1 MEATDINNW
10 GIGGLAAAALWRECS
25 CAFTGHRSYKLPW
38 KGDETAPD
46 CIALKMLLAEKIT
59 ALTERGVVHFIAGGS
74 DGIDLYAAET
84 VLEQRE
90 QNPAIKLFCVLPCR
104 EQAGK
109 WPVAPRGRYNAVL
122 ERADMILYVSQSYH
136 KNCMLER
143 NRFMVQMAFTVLA
156 VYNGERR
163 GGTAATVRY
172 ARRMG
177 RELLVIDPATLKEEH
192 EDSRNV
198 F

>member
-1 MEATDINNW
+1 MDQKEINHWHNDA
-10 GIGGLAAAALWRECS
+10 LAAAALLRECS

-46 CIALKMLLAEKIT
+46 CIALKTLLAAKIA
-59 ALTERGVVHFIAGGS
+59 ALTERGVVHFITGGS
-74 DGIDLYAAET
+74 DGIDLYAAEN

-104 EQAGK
+104 EQGSK

-122 ERADMILYVSQSYH
+122 EHADMILYVSQSYH
-136 KNCMLER
+136 ENCMLER
-143 NRFMVQMAFTVLA
+143 NRFMVQMASTVLA

-177 RELLVIDPATLKEEH
+177 RELLVIDPVTLKEEH
-192 EDSRNV
+192 EDGRNV

>member
-1 MEATDINNW
+1 MEAKDINNW
-10 GIGGLAAAALWRECS
+10 GIGGLAAAALLRECS

-38 KGDETAPD
+38 KGNEAAPD
-46 CIALKMLLAEKIT
+46 CIALKMLLAAKIA
-59 ALTERGVVHFIAGGS
+59 ALTERGVVHFITGGS

-104 EQAGK
+104 EQGSK

-136 KNCMLER
+136 ENCMLER
-143 NRFMVQMAFTVLA
+143 NRFMVQMASTVLA

-177 RELLVIDPATLKEEH
+177 RELLVIDPASLKEEH